1 MTVQNTLIYDI
12 SKNDISDYSNNHYNT
27 IYIMI
32 DNIIEVGNRIICI
45 KGIGKLFFES
55 GFPISI
61 SLEMLRKENIE
72 TSIFHV
78 ADECMK
84 NGWSA
89 KTTYNKLKA
98 DFADQINDNN
108 IDWTELK
115 KFCNTDYVTQRQMIN
130 EYLFK
135 DVDAVN
141 YLEKIML

>member
-1 MTVQNTLIYDI
+1 MT
-12 SKNDISDYSNNHYNT
+12 
-27 IYIMI
+27 
-32 DNIIEVGNRIICI
+32 DNIIELGNRTICI

-61 SLEMLRKENIE
+61 SLEMLNKENIE
-72 TSIFHV
+72 VSIFHV

-89 KTTYNKLKA
+89 KTTYNRLKT
-98 DFADQINDNN
+98 DFADQINENN

-115 KFCNTDYVTQRQMIN
+115 KFCNEDYVTQRQMIN

-135 DVDAVN
+135 DIDAVN
-141 YLEKIML
+141 YLKKLML